1 MSYLANLKK
10 YLKEQ
15 VVIIRVTKKELKDYQ
30 KSHSGCDNSFFSK
43 LYKLS
48 QNYRHHHIAYSM
60 LRGKSYETIER
71 PKKSNMPNIP
81 LIQEIRDAHTEKNVC
96 ISAS

>member
-1 MSYLANLKK
+1 MLYLSNLKK

-15 VVIIRVTKKELKDYQ
+15 VVIIRATKKELRDYQ
-30 KSHSGCDNSFFSK
+30 KSHRGCDNGFFSK
-43 LYKLS
+43 LAKLS

-71 PKKSNMPNIP
+71 PNESNKPNIS

>member
-1 MSYLANLKK
+1 MSNLLNLKK

-15 VVIIRVTKKELKDYQ
+15 VVLIRATKVELKEYQ
-30 KSHSGCDNSFFSK
+30 RANRGWDNNFFST

-60 LRGKSYETIER
+60 LRGKSYESIEQ
-71 PKKSNMPNIP
+71 PSKKGMPDFS
-81 LIQEIRDAHTEKNVC
+81 LIKEIKDAHTEKNVC
-96 ISAS
+96 VSAS